1 MKLVH
6 VKLKN
11 GQDLIGEDL
20 SQGVVCRLGNP
31 IQLMNM
37 HPSGSF
43 YAQSWLLFSDENSAT
58 IDENEILFRSAGN
71 ERAADLYNSFFEE
84 INEQNLIAQEEIED
98 QRILDDI
105 RKIETQDDA
114 EDRLLAYFE
123 YKEAIKH

>member
-1 MKLVH
+1 M
-6 VKLKN
+6 
-11 GQDLIGEDL
+11 
-20 SQGVVCRLGNP
+20 
-31 IQLMNM
+31 
-37 HPSGSF
+37 
-43 YAQSWLLFSDENSAT
+43 FSDENSAT

-123 YKEAIKH
+123 SKEAIKH